1 MASHIGLIFRNEKA
15 QARVDTAL
23 AAIRASG
30 VDIPESP
37 SKTRDPKENDTLN
50 LEWLAEALE
59 AVETTVRKPAAKA
72 KPAAKGD
79 K

>member
-37 SKTRDPKENDTLN
+37 SKTRDPRENDTLN
-50 LEWLAEALE
+50 LEWLAGALE
-59 AVETTVRKPAAKA
+59 AVEASVRKPATRKA
-72 KPAAKGD
+72 PAKGNAS
-79 K
+79 